1 MAYSEKQMVGIRER
15 VKQLLDK
22 EGVSMN
28 QMALT
33 AGINTSNFCSALAGK
48 KNLSMKSLRLLSD
61 KYGVSFRW
69 LEAGIGEMFSAPSAE
84 ELMKAY
90 DNAFQINGSNSPNVT
105 QYIGGDGKPLH
116 LIDKMLLAQLQEKN
130 KEIERLNARIDKLL
144 SMLSKK

>member
-1 MAYSEKQMVGIRER
+1 MAYSEKQMMGIRGR

-22 EGVSMN
+22 EGISMN
-28 QMALT
+28 AMALS

-61 KYGVSFRW
+61 KYGVSFKW
-69 LEAGIGEMFSAPSAE
+69 LETGIGEMFSVPPAE
-84 ELMKAY
+84 ELMNAY
-90 DNAFQINGSNSPNVT
+90 DSAFQINGNNSPNVT
-105 QYIGGDGKPLH
+105 QYMGGDGKPLQ

-144 SMLSKK
+144 ALLSKK